1 MNWSKHEVRVINLRV
16 KVSRRFRSV
25 SSSISRRTNRADIP
39 NRYAEVI
46 AQYQAGLSFHITL
59 EREGSMTKFQVV
71 KTVSYDLSAEVEIE
85 EANTAEE
92 ALAILE
98 REGDSWI
105 EYEQSDGNDEAIEV
119 FGIEEA

>member
-1 MNWSKHEVRVINLRV
+1 MRYALSTHAYAGGR

-119 FGIEEA
+119 FGVEENK

>member
-1 MNWSKHEVRVINLRV
+1 MRYALSTHTYAGGR

-119 FGIEEA
+119 FGIEENK

>member
-1 MNWSKHEVRVINLRV
+1 VGV
-16 KVSRRFRSV
+16 KLVGVFV
-25 SSSISRRTNRADIP
+25 QISSSISRRTNRADIP